1 MDFSALLR
9 IFASSM
15 NKILA
20 LLLLLTCSWTTTSS
34 YNYRPNGRAFV
45 CVNGDNRLTRT
56 LYGATADYVLQTS
69 DRPYFVVLQNK
80 EYRPLSFR
88 INGIDLDKADYCLSR
103 YQDGMRSYEVKHP
116 AWGKKAVVRIKA
128 VVGQHENRVVW
139 RIRVANFDGPVQLE
153 LPHQQA
159 TVKFAEDIYLACN
172 DLTFVFLTV
181 RQGEVLFD
189 RLESDMQEVAS
200 TITINTPDKYINPL
214 GSTLSVVQE
223 KVKNVSVEEMLWHFR
238 YDADQD
244 AMQRL
249 WPSIETYVQSID
261 DSQLSTPLL
270 AKSYWLNTMAARIAA
285 LIQQNGAKY
294 FAKADEAFALL
305 NGQLWMR
312 DKGCWAERKDQD
324 GLQRLHDTPALWSI
338 YTPIDYDA
346 CTPEQAYQAT
356 KYMDQA
362 IPHIPVTPEIS
373 TLATSNW
380 MPYTWDM
387 NNVYPAAV
395 MRAALACFK
404 AGRNEEGFRLMKA
417 NIIDQMF
424 DGSSPGNFAQT
435 SKFDAVNGEQGR
447 DAAEGISMATR
458 TLTEGLFGIR
468 PDAFSRRC
476 IIHPGFPEMWDSA
489 SISTPYV
496 SYRFRRQGNLLTY
509 DITQHFTEAQQ
520 IVLRINLG
528 KGEYRDIEGTS
539 EAHQVI
545 SVEAP
550 LKMPEVYMYS
560 SYEEQPPT
568 PEGTEEPTFDLKFH
582 KVALEKYYNDSVSH
596 ISPEVVDTFFRKQ
609 IVKGEYLMMGV
620 PFQTPAE
627 GPNIV
632 CASLSD
638 QYPDK
643 VAIPLKGRASRLW
656 LLLAGTT
663 STRESRMVNG
673 LLVARYED
681 GSADTLRLVN
691 PDNWCPVEQDY
702 YVNDYSFH
710 VLQPRPYRVSFDTGL
725 VSRHLSKVMG
735 VKGTSDLM
743 IPGGAA
749 QMLTLALDPEKKLI
763 SFDII
768 PQSNQ
773 VVIGLMGLT
782 MQ

>member
-1 MDFSALLR
+1 
-9 IFASSM
+9 
-15 NKILA
+15 
-20 LLLLLTCSWTTTSS
+20 
-34 YNYRPNGRAFV
+34 
-45 CVNGDNRLTRT
+45 
-56 LYGATADYVLQTS
+56 
-69 DRPYFVVLQNK
+69 VVLQNK

-172 DLTFVFLTV
+172 DLTFAFLTV

-238 YDADQD
+238 YDVDQD

-362 IPHIPVTPEIS
+362 IPHIPVTPELS

-387 NNVYPAAV
+387 NKQYTLPNKAANYLQTLGILFPGDKIHIIPEEDIDPNTDGYQGIGGIRFSV
-395 MRAALACFK
+395 EGAPLAEG
-404 AGRNEEGFRLMKA
+404 GRIGPLEITKVTN
-417 NIIDQMF
+417 F
-424 DGSSPGNFAQT
+424 DG
-435 SKFDAVNGEQGR
+435 
-447 DAAEGISMATR
+447 
-458 TLTEGLFGIR
+458 
-468 PDAFSRRC
+468 
-476 IIHPGFPEMWDSA
+476 
-489 SISTPYV
+489 YV
-496 SYRFRRQGNLLTY
+496 W
-509 DITQHFTEAQQ
+509 I
-520 IVLRINLG
+520 
-528 KGEYRDIEGTS
+528 
-539 EAHQVI
+539 
-545 SVEAP
+545 
-550 LKMPEVYMYS
+550 
-560 SYEEQPPT
+560 
-568 PEGTEEPTFDLKFH
+568 
-582 KVALEKYYNDSVSH
+582 
-596 ISPEVVDTFFRKQ
+596 
-609 IVKGEYLMMGV
+609 
-620 PFQTPAE
+620 
-627 GPNIV
+627 
-632 CASLSD
+632 
-638 QYPDK
+638 
-643 VAIPLKGRASRLW
+643 
-656 LLLAGTT
+656 
-663 STRESRMVNG
+663 
-673 LLVARYED
+673 
-681 GSADTLRLVN
+681 
-691 PDNWCPVEQDY
+691 
-702 YVNDYSFH
+702 
-710 VLQPRPYRVSFDTGL
+710 TGL
-725 VSRHLSKVMG
+725 EIKDAPAMIQQG
-735 VKGTSDLM
+735 AYTDWPNETS
-743 IPGGAA
+743 GGRCGA
-749 QMLTLALDPEKKLI
+749 
-763 SFDII
+763 
-768 PQSNQ
+768 
-773 VVIGLMGLT
+773 
-782 MQ
+782 